1 MKNSTKEF
9 IISELKSHA
18 YSADEWE
25 EYSLNGLFNAYLS
38 REVETSEDLTHGM
51 GEFVDFVLDNFD
63 VMDKSELE
71 GRRDAE
77 KFAYF
82 KSDLQS
88 LTKDFLPFDTKN
100 SGVYLEEQ
108 VKFAGIVSAFVDPKA
123 KILDVGAGKIPMS
136 SILLAELRG
145 GNVVAMD
152 KSIILPN
159 DVMEKLGVEPI
170 KEMFTEDTK
179 LEDIGVIVGNKPCS
193 AIEPIVKI
201 ASERGMNY
209 VLKLCDCYAPAGE
222 KGGVES
228 WQETLRTL
236 DPRIKFDATKEYVTS
251 LPVSEKKFNAVI
263 ERLSSGDRQ
272 VGLPVLDVTFDD
284 EPVQ

>member
-1 MKNSTKEF
+1 MKNSTKDI

-25 EYSLNGLFNAYLS
+25 EYSLSGLFNKYLNG
-38 REVETSEDLTHGM
+38 EVETSEDLTHGM
-51 GEFVDFVLDNFD
+51 SEFVEFVLDKFD
-63 VMDKSELE
+63 DMDKSELE
-71 GRRDAE
+71 GYKDAE
-77 KFAYF
+77 KYAYL

-100 SGVYLEEQ
+100 STIYLEEQ
-108 VKFAGIVSAFVDPKA
+108 VRFAGIVGAFVDPKT

-136 SILLAELRG
+136 SIILAESRD

-152 KSIILPN
+152 KSIILPD
-159 DVMEKLGVEPI
+159 DVMERLGVETRR
-170 KEMFTEDTK
+170 EMFTENTQLD
-179 LEDIGVIVGNKPCS
+179 DIGIIVGNKPCS

-201 ASERGMNY
+201 ASRSGMDY
-209 VLKLCDCYAPAGE
+209 IIKLCDCYAPNGE

-236 DPRIKFDATKEYVTS
+236 DPRIKFDETKEYVTS
-251 LPVSEKKFNAVI
+251 LPVSEKMFNTVI
-263 ERLSSGDRQ
+263 ERALAGERK
-272 VGLPVLDVTFDD
+272 GLPICDVTFDD
-284 EPVQ
+284 EQMQ